1 MSGHVKEEAMWHEK
15 QQVMDL
21 IQVCAGDLWE
31 MNQSGQSSRG
41 QGVHDMESQWVKT
54 SYNVEPN
61 DKFEIDEYN
70 E

>member
-1 MSGHVKEEAMWHEK
+1 MSGRVKEEAMWHEI

-31 MNQSGQSSRG
+31 VNQSGRSSRG

-54 SYNVEPN
+54 SYNVGPN
-61 DKFEIDEYN
+61 DKFDEYN

>member
-1 MSGHVKEEAMWHEK
+1 MSGHVKEEAKWHEK
-15 QQVMDL
+15 QQVMDF

-31 MNQSGQSSRG
+31 VNQSRQSSRG

-54 SYNVEPN
+54 SYNVEAN